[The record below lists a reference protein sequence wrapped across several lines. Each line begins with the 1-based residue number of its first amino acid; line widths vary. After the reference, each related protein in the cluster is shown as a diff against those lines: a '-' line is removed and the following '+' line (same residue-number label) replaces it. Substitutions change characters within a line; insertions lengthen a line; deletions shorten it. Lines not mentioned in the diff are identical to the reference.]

1 MDEINIEQSI
11 PQINIDTAT
20 HTYHL
25 PIASATT
32 LGGIKVGN
40 NLVIE
45 EDGTLNA
52 ESTEYNLPAATSES
66 LGGVIVGSALA
77 IADGVLSVDCDQAL
91 DGASS
96 RPVRNSVVTSNISTL
111 TTNLTNATNTITTL
125 SNNYSTLS
133 STVSS
138 HTSSISS
145 LDDTVSTLSSTVA
158 SHTEDISGNTSAIT
172 DLSDTVTT
180 QGNSISTIEGD
191 ITDINNAMGDI
202 SSDVS
207 LLKYQTSESITNSYL
222 LPINTWTGGE
232 ITLDRRGKVA
242 TLTFNLTC
250 TLTIHNSDVTV
261 YTLTDNIPNANTYGI
276 LLTDAGTILCK
287 VDTDGIITLMN
298 PEGDNKTITTVQG
311 QLVILFQ

>member
-20 HTYHL
+20 RTYHL
-25 PIASATT
+25 PIASDTV

-40 NLVIE
+40 NLTIE

-52 ESTEYNLPAATSES
+52 ESTEYVLPAATSS
-66 LGGVIVGSALA
+66 TLGGIIVGSALT
-77 IADGVLSVDCDQAL
+77 ITDGVLSVDCDQSL
-91 DGASS
+91 DGTSF
-96 RPVRNSVVTSNISTL
+96 RPVRNSTVTSSINTL
-111 TTNLTNATNTITTL
+111 TTNLTNTSSTVTTL
-125 SNNYSTLS
+125 NNNYSTLS
-133 STVSS
+133 STVAS
-138 HTSSISS
+138 HTSSIST

-158 SHTEDISGNTSAIT
+158 SNTDDISGNTSAIT
-172 DLSDTVTT
+172 DLSDTVTS

-207 LLKYQTSESITNSYL
+207 LLKYQTSETITNSYL

-261 YTLTDNIPNANTYGI
+261 YTLTDNIPNADTYGI

>member
-1 MDEINIEQSI
+1 MEEINIEQSI
-11 PQINIDTAT
+11 PQITIDTGT

-25 PIASATT
+25 PIASDTV

-40 NLVIE
+40 NLTIE

-66 LGGVIVGSALA
+66 LGGIIVGSALK
-77 IADGVLSVDCDQAL
+77 ITDGILAVDCDQAL
-91 DGASS
+91 DGSS
-96 RPVRNSVVTSNISTL
+96 TRPVRNSTVTSNINILS
-111 TTNLTNATNTITTL
+111 TNLTNTSNTVTTL

-133 STVSS
+133 STVAS

-145 LDDTVSTLSSTVA
+145 LDDTVSTLSNTVA
-158 SHTEDISGNTSAIT
+158 SHTEDISGNTSSIT

-207 LLKYQTSESITNSYL
+207 LLKYQTTETITNSYL
-222 LPINTWTGGE
+222 LPINTWTGGD

-250 TLTIHNSDVTV
+250 TLTIHNTDVTV
-261 YTLTDNIPNANTYGI
+261 YTLTENIPNADTYGI

>member
-20 HTYHL
+20 RTYHL
-25 PIASATT
+25 PIASDTV

-40 NLVIE
+40 NLTIE

-52 ESTEYNLPAATSES
+52 EAIEYDLPAATSS
-66 LGGVIVGSALA
+66 TLGGVIVGSALS
-77 IADGVLSVDCDQAL
+77 ITDGILSVDCDQSL
-91 DGASS
+91 DTTSF
-96 RPVRNSVVTSNISTL
+96 RPVRNATVASNISTL
-111 TTNLTNATNTITTL
+111 SSNLSDAVTSLTSL
-125 SNNYSTLS
+125 SNNFTTLNT
-133 STVSS
+133 TVSS
-138 HTSSISS
+138 HTSSISA
-145 LDDTVSTLSSTVA
+145 LDSTVSELSNAVSANT
-158 SHTEDISGNTSAIT
+158 DNISGNTSSIT

-207 LLKYQTSESITNSYL
+207 LLKYQTSETITNSYL

-261 YTLTDNIPNANTYGI
+261 YTLTDNIPNADTYGI
-276 LLTDAGTILCK
+276 LLTDDGTILCK

>member
-11 PQINIDTAT
+11 PQINIETGT

-25 PIASATT
+25 PIASDTV

-40 NLVIE
+40 NLTIE
-45 EDGTLNA
+45 PDGTLNA
-52 ESTEYNLPAATSES
+52 ESTEYILPAATSS
-66 LGGVIVGSALA
+66 TLGGVIVGDALT
-77 IADGVLSVDCDQAL
+77 ISDSVLSVDCDQAL
-91 DGASS
+91 DAYST
-96 RPVRNSVVTSNISTL
+96 RPVRNSVVTTNINTL
-111 TTNLTNATNTITTL
+111 TNNLTNATNTLTTLNNNYTTL
-125 SNNYSTLS
+125 SNTVASHTSSISTLDDTVSSLS

-138 HTSSISS
+138 HT
-145 LDDTVSTLSSTVA
+145 D
-158 SHTEDISGNTSAIT
+158 EISGNTSSIT

-207 LLKYQTSESITNSYL
+207 LLKYQTSETITNSYL

-261 YTLTDNIPNANTYGI
+261 YTLTDNIPNADTYGI